1 MIVRILKLGIFFGI
15 VSSLASCS
23 SVSELKPD
31 DYLSHARALIQKQ
44 QFQLAKRYVDSVQIC
59 FPKDFAKIREGIAIM
74 REINYAEQTRTLSF
88 CDSMLKVKQTLL
100 PHIQKNFKFEKNDE
114 YETIGHYVHR
124 SQSGDNQLG
133 HTNLQ
138 TKVDE
143 RGRLILTS
151 YYCGNKA
158 LGHNRIRATS
168 TDGTFAETLIVPKD
182 GALNYSFKDG
192 NVCFEFVR
200 FSEKTENGILE
211 FIQQHDKSPI
221 RIHLTGGNTVFSY
234 ELSSN
239 DKLVVKEASQL
250 SAVLSDITRLLDE
263 IKLAQAKLEYIR
275 LKQQGAATIENDN

>member
-1 MIVRILKLGIFFGI
+1 M
-15 VSSLASCS
+15 ASCS
-23 SVSELKPD
+23 SVSDIKPD
-31 DYLSHARALIQKQ
+31 DYLIRARESIQKQ
-44 QFQLAKRYVDSVQIC
+44 QFQLAKRYVDSVQIR
-59 FPKDFAKIREGIAIM
+59 FPKEFAKIREGIAIM
-74 REINYAEQTRTLSF
+74 REINYAEQTRTLSY

-100 PHIQKNFKFEKNDE
+100 PEIQKGFKFEKNND
-114 YETIGHYVHR
+114 YETVGHYVHR
-124 SQSGDNQLG
+124 SQSSDIQVG

-143 RGRLILTS
+143 RGKLILTS
-151 YYCGNKA
+151 YYCGARA

-168 TDGTFAETLIVPKD
+168 SDGTFAESMVVPKD

-200 FSEKTENGILE
+200 FNEKTENGILG

-221 RIHLTGGNTVFSY
+221 RIHLTGGSTSVSY
-234 ELSSN
+234 QLSTN
-239 DKLVVKEASQL
+239 DRLVVKEAIQL

-275 LKQQGAATIENDN
+275 LKQQGVDPIEETNN